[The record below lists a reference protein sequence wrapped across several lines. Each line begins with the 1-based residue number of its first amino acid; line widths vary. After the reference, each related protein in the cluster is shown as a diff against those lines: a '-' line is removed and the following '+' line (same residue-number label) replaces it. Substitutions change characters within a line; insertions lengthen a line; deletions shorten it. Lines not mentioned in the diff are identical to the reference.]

1 MAVEHYPVL
10 YREVMAFFSPFPHAA
25 SICDAT
31 FGRGGH
37 TALFLEHCGSCVI
50 TAVDADSQM
59 IAAGKERFVGSPRVR
74 FVHGWFDEV
83 LSQES
88 GFDRIILDLGISMVH
103 LRQGERGFSLLENG
117 PLDMR
122 LDPNGGGETAA
133 DLVLRRTETELADLI
148 FQYGEERYS
157 RRIARAIV
165 DARRQGIATTFD
177 LRDVVWHAV
186 PHSARHQRI
195 HPATRTFQAFRIAV
209 NDELQ
214 RLERVLPA
222 AVRALNPGG
231 YLGVISFHSLEDRIV
246 KHRFRGF
253 VHTPIQTT
261 RGDAITVRVVTKR
274 PVVPTEVERQE
285 NPPSRSA
292 KLRIIERESEVS
304 VGTFGKRSK

>member
-1 MAVEHYPVL
+1 MAIEHYPVL
-10 YREVMAFFSPFPHAA
+10 YREVMAEFSPFPQDA

-50 TAVDADSQM
+50 TAVDADPHM
-59 IAAGKERFVGSPRVR
+59 IAAGTERFADNPRVR

-83 LSQES
+83 LTREG

-103 LRQGERGFSLLENG
+103 LRQGERGFSLLEDG

-122 LDPNGGGETAA
+122 LDPSDGGESAA
-133 DLVLRRTETELADLI
+133 DIVRSRSERELADLI

-165 DARRQGIATTFD
+165 AARRQGIESTFD

-186 PHSARHQRI
+186 PHAARYQRI
-195 HPATRTFQAFRIAV
+195 HPATRTFQALRIAV
-209 NDELQ
+209 NGELE
-214 RLERVLPA
+214 RLERVLPVA
-222 AVRALNPGG
+222 IHALRPGG
-231 YLGVISFHSLEDRIV
+231 RLGVISFHSLEDRIV
-246 KHRFRGF
+246 KHSFRGF
-253 VHTPIQTT
+253 VQTPIQTIE
-261 RGDAITVRVVTKR
+261 GNAITVRVVTKR
-274 PVVPTEVERQE
+274 PIVPTEAEQRE

-304 VGTFGKRSK
+304 HGKDGKRSK